1 MRRGGWGAAAV
12 GCGPVAVGCVARPGW
27 GCPCASG
34 GKRQSSC
41 AWTRVRFVSWCT
53 VGCRGGGGETPACR
67 WRLINSPAWAGGGG
81 AVRPCAPSRRAVMP
95 CLSPT
100 AGLSRGA
107 PQAEPRPGGG
117 GHRSHPTCGGHR
129 RAHHRRDRRHGRRC
143 RHRSRRGA
151 VGGNAPGP
159 PERGSTAAATA
170 ARAADFITQTKT
182 QVQRRRRSQRQAAG
196 NRLGRRAPL
205 GSPARQAA
213 ARRQPPRPRRHAK
226 PAAVSV
232 LPCFVGVRLG
242 CALPTFGTPASPPQE
257 PLVSSN
263 LRLWSIPIIGRR
275 HGHRR
280 QQLRQRPQQH
290 RCILARVSSATICS
304 ICVGRAN
311 RNDSR
316 RQRGAT
322 RGYVPRRGGRHADR
336 GRHTGGVVGGSNAH
350 GRSGRR
356 VAYDRPRPP
365 PPAAAIAGGRERG

>member
-41 AWTRVRFVSWCT
+41 VWTRVRFVSWCT

-81 AVRPCAPSRRAVMP
+81 CCPPVRAVASGRDALLVAHRVPVTWGIPSGAPSGRRRPPWPPHVRRP
-95 CLSPT
+95 PPSP
-100 AGLSRGA
+100 
-107 PQAEPRPGGG
+107 PPPRPPPRPSLPPPLPPRSGG
-117 GHRSHPTCGGHR
+117 RQRAWSPRAWCHR
-129 RAHHRRDRRHGRRC
+129 RRHRRT
-143 RHRSRRGA
+143 RGGLHDA
-151 VGGNAPGP
+151 NQNTGP
-159 PERGSTAAATA
+159 AAA
-170 ARAADFITQTKT
+170 
-182 QVQRRRRSQRQAAG
+182 SLQRQAAG